1 MAFRAMPRDRIPTER
16 SRAIV
21 AIDEVVRAAIAVDMR
36 DLFSALN
43 VEAVAV

>member
-1 MAFRAMPRDRIPTER
+1 MRRDRIPTER

-21 AIDEVVRAAIAVDMR
+21 AIIDEAVRAAIAVDMR